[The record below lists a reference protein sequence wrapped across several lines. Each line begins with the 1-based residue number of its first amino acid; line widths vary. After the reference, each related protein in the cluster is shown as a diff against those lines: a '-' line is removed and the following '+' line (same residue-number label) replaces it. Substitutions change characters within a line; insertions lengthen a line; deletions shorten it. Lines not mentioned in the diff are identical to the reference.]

1 MRITSIL
8 ENQKIEKRIAIT
20 PEIAKKYISLGFEV
34 SLSENYGN
42 HLGIKDEEYKELGVS
57 ISKDEKEII
66 SSADIIVQLGLL
78 DDDKSSLFKENQSF
92 IGVLNPYENKDKIND
107 LVKKNINTFS
117 LELLPRITRAQSM
130 DILSSQANLAGYK
143 AVVESFAHFEK
154 AIPMMMTAA
163 GTIPAAK
170 VLVVGAGVAG
180 LQAIATAK
188 RMGAIVFATDVRLAS
203 KEQVESLGG
212 KFLTVEGAENLETEG
227 GYAKEASDDFKKK
240 QEELLSETLKKID
253 IVVCTALIPGKKA
266 PIIIKEDMINNMKAG
281 SIIYDLAAIQGGNTA
296 HTKVDEIVD
305 KNGVKIMG
313 ESNILNKLPTSASNL
328 YAKNVFNFV
337 SNLYDKEN
345 ITLFKSLLR
354 QELNA
359 AGLIINAT
367 LNLSLSHTEANII
380 QETMIRFKIAI
391 DKLSEH
397 IQIKDPQKSIK
408 RRSHETYI
416 LSKTMRIRL
425 AKKSDIWLLYNW
437 VNKIDSIENKLITN
451 KKIPKTDHK
460 IWYENSL
467 KNKNRYIWIIENQ
480 HIAIGQL
487 RFDINED
494 KKLCFIDIYI
504 DKEHRKN
511 NFGQNAYKSSY

>member
-1 MRITSIL
+1 MKIASVL
-8 ENQKIEKRIAIT
+8 ENQKIEKRVAIT
-20 PEIAKKYISLGFEV
+20 PEIAKKYISLGLEV
-34 SLSENYGN
+34 LLPENYGS
-42 HLGIKDEEYKELGVS
+42 HLGFNNEEYKELGVS
-57 ISKDEKEII
+57 ISKDETEII
-66 SSADIIVQLGLL
+66 SSADIIVQLGLF
-78 DDDKSSLFKENQSF
+78 DDGKNSLLKENQTF
-92 IGVLNPYENKDKIND
+92 IGVLNPYENKEKIND

-188 RMGAIVFATDVRLAS
+188 RMGAIVFATDVRMAS

-227 GYAKEASDDFKKK
+227 GYAKEASEDFKNK
-240 QEELLSETLKKID
+240 QQELLSETLKKID
-253 IVVCTALIPGKKA
+253 IVICTALIPGKKA
-266 PIIIKEDMINNMKAG
+266 PVIIKKDMINNMQPG

-305 KNGVKIMG
+305 SNGVKILG

-345 ITLFKSLLR
+345 
-354 QELNA
+354 
-359 AGLIINAT
+359 
-367 LNLSLSHTEANII
+367 
-380 QETMIRFKIAI
+380 
-391 DKLSEH
+391 
-397 IQIKDPQKSIK
+397 
-408 RRSHETYI
+408 
-416 LSKTMRIRL
+416 
-425 AKKSDIWLLYNW
+425 
-437 VNKIDSIENKLITN
+437 NKININLEDE
-451 KKIPKTDHK
+451 
-460 IWYENSL
+460 
-467 KNKNRYIWIIENQ
+467 IIEKTL
-480 HIAIGQL
+480 I
-487 RFDINED
+487 
-494 KKLCFIDIYI
+494 K
-504 DKEHRKN
+504 
-511 NFGQNAYKSSY
+511 